1 MVIENCIF
9 SKSSSKSNGGAIYM
23 DLDSGSDNVPQTLN
37 IINSSFIDCSSKFGG
52 ANVNLGGVL
61 NVENSRFTGNSA
73 NSVGGA
79 IYTSWADLNL
89 KNSTVS
95 DNIAKSNASAIYF
108 DNGKLTISNSNI
120 SGNVGNLFG
129 SFNNVYSS
137 RCNVIYVNDAECHF
151 VNSIFDNNG
160 LIYGNF
166 INACEIEKINSS
178 DRLSLNN
185 TDYVVSVENE
195 AIKLNLRN
203 TSGDNDN
210 LPSSYDSRDFG
221 WSSPL
226 KTQGDNMA
234 CWAFASA
241 GVLECSLLKSTG
253 ILYNISEN
261 NIQNIQLRYNPL
273 GDIRN
278 NVTGFAYSGLGYA
291 LSWQGIV
298 MAEDDPYDE
307 EE

>member
-1 MVIENCIF
+1 M
-9 SKSSSKSNGGAIYM
+9 
-23 DLDSGSDNVPQTLN
+23 
-37 IINSSFIDCSSKFGG
+37 
-52 ANVNLGGVL
+52 
-61 NVENSRFTGNSA
+61 
-73 NSVGGA
+73 
-79 IYTSWADLNL
+79 ADLNL

-185 TDYVVSVENE
+185 TDYVVSVENK

-241 GVLECSLLKSTG
+241 GALECSLLKSTG

-278 NVTGFAYSGLGYA
+278 NVTGFAYSSMGYA

-307 EE
+307 RGMISEVDSGDRRIHLQDAKIIFGGENDTMDLIKRAIMEYGAVSIQFAVGDFNYTYNHDPMQPTHFFL